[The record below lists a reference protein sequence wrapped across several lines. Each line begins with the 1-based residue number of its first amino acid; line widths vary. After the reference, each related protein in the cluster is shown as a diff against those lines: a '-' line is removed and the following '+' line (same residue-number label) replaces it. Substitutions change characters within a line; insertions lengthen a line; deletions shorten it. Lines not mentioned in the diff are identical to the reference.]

1 MAGSQPDLYRAFMCQ
16 TWAHAGPHGGVGLLF
31 RDGKIV
37 KRMKAEELEG
47 AVVTEALEIAA
58 RRAPK

>member
-1 MAGSQPDLYRAFMCQ
+1 VAYG
-16 TWAHAGPHGGVGLLF
+16 HGGVGLLF

-37 KRMKAEELEG
+37 KRMPAEDLED
-47 AVVTEALEIAA
+47 AVVSEALEIAA